1 MAKKGKQKTELENLY
16 EKQLKRIKQ
25 FIYRAEKR
33 GFIFPENIIP
43 KRPKK
48 IKKESV
54 GVLERLTPEKLYKKS
69 LYVSEE
75 TGEYYKAEKRRKEER
90 KQRARK
96 AVKTRKERQKQRRS
110 WSFKDAEKHREQLP
124 SEGKEVFK
132 NIIDDFVSR
141 LQIDTSWVGRKR
153 RRPVALQE
161 TIRSQSVLL
170 SLINQQIA
178 LFGEEEIGNRLQANS
193 DKLSELISIV
203 LWDSKAEAIQSATRL
218 FMEILTGNTLT
229 PSQLQDLDLE
239 SEYNEDFEQPE

>member
-1 MAKKGKQKTELENLY
+1 MAKKHKQTEAEKLY
-16 EKQLKRIKQ
+16 SKQLKRIKQ
-25 FIYRAEKR
+25 FIRRAEKR
-33 GFIFPENIIP
+33 GFVFEEDIIP
-43 KRPKK
+43 QKPKK
-48 IKKESV
+48 VTKASV
-54 GVLERLTPEKLYKKS
+54 RKLEKITPEKLYKKS
-69 LYVSEE
+69 LYVEE
-75 TGEYYKAEKRRKEER
+75 STGEIKKGQKRRKEER
-90 KQRARK
+90 EQSAKK
-96 AVKTRKERQKQRRS
+96 AAKTRERQKQRRS

-132 NIIDDFVSR
+132 NTIDDFVSR

-193 DKLSELISIV
+193 DKLSELIGIV

-218 FMEILTGNTLT
+218 FMDILTDNTLT
-229 PSQLQDLDLE
+229 PTQLQDLDLE

>member
-1 MAKKGKQKTELENLY
+1 MAKKHKQTEAEKLY
-16 EKQLKRIKQ
+16 SKQLKRIKQ
-25 FIYRAEKR
+25 FIRRAEKR
-33 GFIFPENIIP
+33 GFIFEEDVIP
-43 KRPKK
+43 QRPKK
-48 IKKESV
+48 VTNASV
-54 GVLERLTPEKLYKKS
+54 RKLEKLTPEKLYKKS
-69 LYVSEE
+69 LYVEE
-75 TGEYYKAEKRRKEER
+75 PTGEIVEAQKRRKEER
-90 KQRARK
+90 KQSARK
-96 AVKTRKERQKQRRS
+96 AAKTRKERQQQRRN
-110 WSFKDAEKHREQLP
+110 WTFKDAEKYKDQLP

-132 NIIDDFVSR
+132 NIIDNFVSR

-218 FMEILTGNTLT
+218 FMEILTDNTLT

>member
-1 MAKKGKQKTELENLY
+1 MAKKHKQTEAEKLY
-16 EKQLKRIKQ
+16 SKQLKRIKQ
-25 FIYRAEKR
+25 FIRRAEKR
-33 GFIFPENIIP
+33 GFIFEEDVIP
-43 KRPKK
+43 QRPKK
-48 IKKESV
+48 VTNASVRKLKK
-54 GVLERLTPEKLYKKS
+54 LTSEKLYKKS
-69 LYVSEE
+69 LYVEE
-75 TGEYYKAEKRRKEER
+75 STGEIEEGQKRRKEER
-90 KQRARK
+90 KQSARK
-96 AVKTRKERQKQRRS
+96 AVKTRKERQQQRRN
-110 WSFKDAEKHREQLP
+110 WTFKDAEKYKDQLP

-132 NIIDDFVSR
+132 NIIDNFVSR

-218 FMEILTGNTLT
+218 LMEILTGNTLT

>member
-1 MAKKGKQKTELENLY
+1 MAKKRKQKTELENLY

-54 GVLERLTPEKLYKKS
+54 GVLERLTPEKLYKKG

-90 KQRARK
+90 KQSAKK
-96 AVKTRKERQKQRRS
+96 AAKTRKERQKARRE
-110 WSFKDAEKHREQLP
+110 WTFEDAEKHRDALP
-124 SEGKEVFK
+124 SDGKESLR
-132 NIIDDFVSR
+132 NTIDDFVSR

-161 TIRSQSVLL
+161 TILSQSVLL
-170 SLINQQIA
+170 NLINQQIV

>member
-1 MAKKGKQKTELENLY
+1 MAKKRKQTETEKLY
-16 EKQLKRIKQ
+16 SKQLKRIKQ
-25 FIYRAEKR
+25 FIRRAEKR
-33 GFIFPENIIP
+33 GFVFKEDIIP
-43 KRPKK
+43 QKPKK
-48 IKKESV
+48 VTKASV
-54 GVLERLTPEKLYKKS
+54 RKLEKLTAEKLYKKS
-69 LYVSEE
+69 LYVEE
-75 TGEYYKAEKRRKEER
+75 STGEIEEAQKRLKEER

-96 AVKTRKERQKQRRS
+96 AAKTRKERQKQRRS
-110 WSFKDAEKHREQLP
+110 WSFEDAEKHREQLP
-124 SEGKEVFK
+124 SEGKESFK

-161 TIRSQSVLL
+161 TTHSQSLL
-170 SLINQQIA
+170 LTLINQQIA

-193 DKLSELISIV
+193 DKLSELITIV

-218 FMEILTGNTLT
+218 FMEILTGNNLT

>member
-1 MAKKGKQKTELENLY
+1 MAKKRKQTESEKLY
-16 EKQLKRIKQ
+16 SKQLKRIKQ
-25 FIYRAEKR
+25 FIRRAEKR
-33 GFIFPENIIP
+33 GFIFEENIIP
-43 KRPKK
+43 KKPK
-48 IKKESV
+48 
-54 GVLERLTPEKLYKKS
+54 
-69 LYVSEE
+69 
-75 TGEYYKAEKRRKEER
+75 
-90 KQRARK
+90 K

-170 SLINQQIA
+170 TLINQQIA

-193 DKLSELISIV
+193 DKLSELITIV

>member
-1 MAKKGKQKTELENLY
+1 MAKKRKQTEAEKLY
-16 EKQLKRIKQ
+16 SKQLKRIKQ
-25 FIYRAEKR
+25 FIRRAEKR
-33 GFIFPENIIP
+33 GFVFEEDIIP
-43 KRPKK
+43 QKPKK
-48 IKKESV
+48 VTKASV
-54 GVLERLTPEKLYKKS
+54 RKLEKLTPEKLYKKS
-69 LYVSEE
+69 LYLEE
-75 TGEYYKAEKRRKEER
+75 STGEIEEAQKRRKEER
-90 KQRARK
+90 KQSARK
-96 AVKTRKERQKQRRS
+96 AVKTRKQRQKDRRN
-110 WSFKDAEKHREQLP
+110 WTKEDAEKNRGQLP
-124 SEGKEVFK
+124 VEGNESLR
-132 NIIDDFVSR
+132 NTIDDFVSR

-161 TIRSQSVLL
+161 TISSQSVLL

>member
-1 MAKKGKQKTELENLY
+1 MAKKRKQTEAEKLY
-16 EKQLKRIKQ
+16 SKQLKRIKQ
-25 FIYRAEKR
+25 FIRRAEKR
-33 GFIFPENIIP
+33 GFVFEEDIIP
-43 KRPKK
+43 QKPKK
-48 IKKESV
+48 VTKASV
-54 GVLERLTPEKLYKKS
+54 RKLEKLTPEKLYKKS
-69 LYVSEE
+69 LYVDEP
-75 TGEYYKAEKRRKEER
+75 TGEIEEAQKRLKEER

-96 AVKTRKERQKQRRS
+96 AAKTKKERQKQRRS

-161 TIRSQSVLL
+161 TIHSQSVLL

-193 DKLSELISIV
+193 DNLSELISIV

-218 FMEILTGNTLT
+218 FMEIVIGNSLT

>member
-1 MAKKGKQKTELENLY
+1 MAKKRKQTETEKLY
-16 EKQLKRIKQ
+16 SKQLKRIKQ
-25 FIYRAEKR
+25 FIRRAEKR
-33 GFIFPENIIP
+33 GFIFKEDIIP
-43 KRPKK
+43 QKPKK
-48 IKKESV
+48 VTKASV
-54 GVLERLTPEKLYKKS
+54 RKLEKLTPEKLYKKS
-69 LYVSEE
+69 LYVEE
-75 TGEYYKAEKRRKEER
+75 STGEIEEATEKDEKKKENKELEKLLKLEKKDR
-90 KQRARK
+90 NN
-96 AVKTRKERQKQRRS
+96 AVVGLLKTQK
-110 WSFKDAEKHREQLP
+110 KHREQLP

-132 NIIDDFVSR
+132 NIIDDFISR

-193 DKLSELISIV
+193 DKLSELITIV

-229 PSQLQDLDLE
+229 PSQLQNLDLE

>member
-1 MAKKGKQKTELENLY
+1 MAKKRKQTETEKLY
-16 EKQLKRIKQ
+16 SKQLKRIKQ
-25 FIYRAEKR
+25 FIRRAEKR
-33 GFIFPENIIP
+33 GFIFKEDIIP
-43 KRPKK
+43 QKPKK
-48 IKKESV
+48 VTKASV
-54 GVLERLTPEKLYKKS
+54 RKLEKLTPEKLYKKS
-69 LYVSEE
+69 LYVEE
-75 TGEYYKAEKRRKEER
+75 STGEIEEAQKRRKEER
-90 KQRARK
+90 KQSAKK
-96 AVKTRKERQKQRRS
+96 AAKTRKERQKQRRG

-141 LQIDTSWVGRKR
+141 LQIDTSWVRKR

>member
-1 MAKKGKQKTELENLY
+1 MAKKRKQTETEKLY
-16 EKQLKRIKQ
+16 SKQLKRIKQ
-25 FIYRAEKR
+25 FIRRAEKR
-33 GFIFPENIIP
+33 GFIFKEDIIP
-43 KRPKK
+43 QKPKK
-48 IKKESV
+48 VTKASV
-54 GVLERLTPEKLYKKS
+54 RKLEKLTPEKLYKKS
-69 LYVSEE
+69 LYVEE
-75 TGEYYKAEKRRKEER
+75 STGEIEEAQKRRKEER

-110 WSFKDAEKHREQLP
+110 WSFKDAEKNREQLP

-141 LQIDTSWVGRKR
+141 LQIDTSWVRKR

-161 TIRSQSVLL
+161 TIRSQSILL

-193 DKLSELISIV
+193 DKLSELITIV

-218 FMEILTGNTLT
+218 FMEILTNNTLT

>member
-1 MAKKGKQKTELENLY
+1 MAKKRKQTEAEKLY
-16 EKQLKRIKQ
+16 SKQLKRIKQ
-25 FIYRAEKR
+25 FIRRAEKR
-33 GFIFPENIIP
+33 GFVFEEDIIP
-43 KRPKK
+43 QKPKK
-48 IKKESV
+48 VTKASV
-54 GVLERLTPEKLYKKS
+54 RKLEKLTPEKLYKKS
-69 LYVSEE
+69 LYLEE
-75 TGEYYKAEKRRKEER
+75 STGEIEEAQKRRKEER
-90 KQRARK
+90 KQSARK
-96 AVKTRKERQKQRRS
+96 AVKTRKQRQKDRRN
-110 WSFKDAEKHREQLP
+110 WTKEDAEKNRGQLP
-124 SEGKEVFK
+124 VEGNESLR
-132 NIIDDFVSR
+132 NAIDDFVSR

>member
-1 MAKKGKQKTELENLY
+1 MAKKRKQTEAEKLY
-16 EKQLKRIKQ
+16 SKQLKRIKQ
-25 FIYRAEKR
+25 FIRRAEKR
-33 GFIFPENIIP
+33 GFVFEEDIIP
-43 KRPKK
+43 QKPKK
-48 IKKESV
+48 VTKASV
-54 GVLERLTPEKLYKKS
+54 RKLEKLTPEKLYKKS
-69 LYVSEE
+69 LYLEE
-75 TGEYYKAEKRRKEER
+75 STGEIEEAQKRRKEER
-90 KQRARK
+90 KQSARK
-96 AVKTRKERQKQRRS
+96 AVKTRKQRQKDRRN
-110 WSFKDAEKHREQLP
+110 WTKEDAEKNRGQLP
-124 SEGKEVFK
+124 VEGNESLR
-132 NIIDDFVSR
+132 NTIDDFVSR

>member
-1 MAKKGKQKTELENLY
+1 MAKKRKQTEAEKLY
-16 EKQLKRIKQ
+16 SKQLKRIKQ
-25 FIYRAEKR
+25 FIRRAEKR
-33 GFIFPENIIP
+33 GFIFEEDIIP
-43 KRPKK
+43 QKPKK
-48 IKKESV
+48 VTKASV
-54 GVLERLTPEKLYKKS
+54 RKLEKLTPEKLYKKS
-69 LYVSEE
+69 LYVEE
-75 TGEYYKAEKRRKEER
+75 STGEIEEAQKRLKEER

>member
-1 MAKKGKQKTELENLY
+1 MAKKRKQTETEKLY
-16 EKQLKRIKQ
+16 SKQLKRIKQ
-25 FIYRAEKR
+25 FIRRAEKR
-33 GFIFPENIIP
+33 GFVFKEDIIP
-43 KRPKK
+43 QKPKK
-48 IKKESV
+48 VTKASV
-54 GVLERLTPEKLYKKS
+54 RKLEKLTPEKLYKKG

-90 KQRARK
+90 KQSAIKAAR
-96 AVKTRKERQKQRRS
+96 TRKERQKQRRE

-124 SEGKEVFK
+124 SEGKEVYR

-141 LQIDTSWVGRKR
+141 LQIDTSWVGKKR

-161 TIRSQSVLL
+161 TIRSQSLLL

-178 LFGEEEIGNRLQANS
+178 LFGEEEIGNRLQDNA
-193 DKLSELISIV
+193 DKLSELLTIV
-203 LWDSKAEAIQSATRL
+203 LWDSKAESIQSATRL

-239 SEYNEDFEQPE
+239 SEYNEDFEEPE